1 MLKLAPLVVTLLLS
15 ACSMPGFLSPHT
27 IDIRQGNVVT
37 QDAVDKLRPGM
48 TRAQVRFVLGTPLL
62 TDMFHAQ
69 RWDYV
74 FQIRREGQLRE
85 EKRFTVY
92 FDGDRLTR
100 WEGDTFPPRRAD
112 LAVPDAAATPDT
124 PAPAAAT
131 GATNP

>member
-15 ACSMPGFLSPHT
+15 ACSMPCFLSPHT
-27 IDIRQGNVVT
+27 IDIQQGNVVT
-37 QDAVDKLRPGM
+37 QDAVDKLRPGRA

-100 WEGDTFPPRRAD
+100 
-112 LAVPDAAATPDT
+112 
-124 PAPAAAT
+124 
-131 GATNP
+131 